1 MSKYFTLL
9 PVMWFERINR
19 VQLTALS
26 PLNYHFHDECETE
39 KRLTLYDLRAKFEKS
54 ITVCVI
60 AHAALFPLSPGRAV
74 LEVHILAVQAMLP
87 A

>member
-26 PLNYHFHDECETE
+26 PLNYHFHDECEME
-39 KRLTLYDLRAKFEKS
+39 KRFSLYDLRAKREKS
-54 ITVCVI
+54 ITVSFLV
-60 AHAALFPLSPGRAV
+60 HAARFLVAPDPAV
-74 LEVHILAVQAMLP
+74 LMAHRPVVQAMSP
-87 A
+87 T